1 MLAPS
6 ARGQR
11 NRQERTKLHLSGT
24 TRIFAK
30 IVLHRVSGRGAVGD
44 MSFRAIG
51 LLAALVSTSILPPHY
66 AFAASEEAQFHSGN
80 HRPVSVTLLAPSDG
94 RLGAE
99 YSYNRT
105 VERVSSSEF
114 GRIASVSS
122 QGSAQ
127 CIGSI
132 TFGDVLRTAISPLS
146 TEPGTQPLATRNTG
160 CFFPFANAT
169 KQIIATHKTAL
180 TFEPTR
186 SITLRVGGSYVRRAT
201 TEESFFLGT
210 KIAQYET
217 VSEGWG
223 DTAFEVIATP
233 VSNENQQID
242 VSVGATAPT
251 GRINARSKVGGIG
264 FVSVGGVLFFG
275 PFEYDGRP
283 LFPAAFQIGSG
294 TTDIL
299 LGAAMRQHLGSLTVG
314 GSWNSTLRTGH
325 SANLYRLGDVTTG
338 TVWSSYEWLDGLST
352 TLSVAAEHTGRLD
365 LKSRDRQSLSRLT
378 EEINSGATRVDA
390 AIGVNLYG
398 TSGTLAGT
406 GVSIEYRRP
415 LSQSNNGVQMERQ
428 SDISLR
434 WSYFR

>member
-6 ARGQR
+6 ARGQHCR
-11 NRQERTKLHLSGT
+11 HGRTKLHLSCT
-24 TRIFAK
+24 TRIFSK
-30 IVLHRVSGRGAVGD
+30 IVVYRVSGRGAVGD

-51 LLAALVSTSILPPHY
+51 LLAALVSTCFLPPQY
-66 AFAASEEAQFHSGN
+66 AFAASDEAQFHSGN
-80 HRPVSVTLLAPSDG
+80 HRPVSVRLLAPSDS

-105 VERVSSSEF
+105 VERVSASEF

-122 QGSAQ
+122 QGGAQ
-127 CIGSI
+127 CVGVI

-146 TEPGTQPLATRNTG
+146 TEPGTQPLATRTTG

-180 TFEPTR
+180 FFKPTR
-186 SITLRVGGSYVRRAT
+186 SIALRVGGSYVRRTT
-201 TEESFFLGT
+201 TEESIFLGT
-210 KIAQYET
+210 KIAQFET

-233 VSNENQQID
+233 VSNKNQQID
-242 VSVGATAPT
+242 LSVGATAPT
-251 GRINARSKVGGIG
+251 GRINARSKVGGFG
-264 FVSVGGVLFFG
+264 FVSVGGILILG

-283 LFPAAFQIGSG
+283 LLPAETQIGSG

-299 LGAAMRQHLGSLTVG
+299 LGAAMRQHFASLTVG
-314 GSWNSTLRTGH
+314 GSWSSTLRTGH

-338 TVWSSYEWLDGLST
+338 TIWSSYVWLDGLST
-352 TLSVAAEHTGRLD
+352 TLSLTAEHIGRLN

-378 EEINSGATRVDA
+378 EELNSGSTRVDA

-398 TSGTLAGT
+398 TSGALAGT
-406 GVSIEYRRP
+406 GVSIKYRRP
-415 LSQSNNGVQMERQ
+415 LSQSSNGVQMERQ

>member
-1 MLAPS
+1 
-6 ARGQR
+6 
-11 NRQERTKLHLSGT
+11 
-24 TRIFAK
+24 
-30 IVLHRVSGRGAVGD
+30 
-44 MSFRAIG
+44 MSFRALG
-51 LLAALVSTSILPPHY
+51 LLAALVSTSILSPEF
-66 AFAASEEAQFHSGN
+66 AFAASDEAQPHSGN
-80 HRPVSVTLLAPSDG
+80 HRPVSVRLLTPSDS

-114 GRIASVSS
+114 GRIASIAPLGGLPCVG
-122 QGSAQ
+122 Q
-127 CIGSI
+127 I
-132 TFGDVLRTAISPLS
+132 TFGNILLTAISPLS
-146 TEPGTQPLATRNTG
+146 TEPGTQPQATN
-160 CFFPFANAT
+160 CILPFTTAT
-169 KQIIATHKTAL
+169 KQVVDTHKTAL
-180 TFEPTR
+180 FFKPTR
-186 SITLRVGGSYVRRAT
+186 SITLRMGGSYARRTT
-201 TEESFFLGT
+201 TEESFFLGS
-210 KIAQYET
+210 KVSQSET

-242 VSVGATAPT
+242 LSVGASAPT
-251 GRINARSKVGGIG
+251 GRINARSKFRGFFGGLG
-264 FVSVGGVLFFG
+264 LVSVGPVLVFG

-283 LFPAAFQIGSG
+283 LLPAASQIGSG

-325 SANLYRLGDVTTG
+325 SANQYRLGDVTAG

-352 TLSVAAEHTGRLD
+352 TLSLSAEHTGRLN
-365 LKSRDRQSLSRLT
+365 LKNRDQQTFSKRI
-378 EEINSGATRVDA
+378 EEINSGSTRVDA
-390 AIGVNLYG
+390 AIGVNLYRTTG
-398 TSGTLAGT
+398 SLAGT